1 MAEASTERLGF
12 KDQILSLD
20 KRFWIVNILEMFER
34 FSYFSLRAVVAI
46 YMVLATELGGPQ
58 FSHAEKGTIF
68 FWWAGV
74 QCIVPI
80 FSGGYADRYGY
91 KKTIAFSTTL
101 NIIGY
106 IMMAHLTSF
115 GGFLSACLVL
125 ALGTA
130 FFKPALQGTLA
141 ATLKKNNASMGWGV
155 FYQLVNVG
163 GFIGPIIAGVLRL
176 MDWQYVFYCCALIIS
191 MNYIWLF
198 FFDDPSK
205 DFEVSEKM
213 KHPMGVFVNTL
224 KGFFRPR
231 VFIFCL
237 VFSGFWLM
245 AYQVFDILPNVID
258 DWVDS
263 SGVIKM
269 LGTAFSNPYIPTLL
283 AIVVAG
289 LFGVICSG
297 TVFLSLRPDYQ
308 KIEDNSKAT
317 YVFIGF
323 VFWAVFFF
331 VLKIFLAGVLL
342 YAGSALLA
350 IISAVLSWHFKISA
364 KRLIITTFTIS
375 AISIFFIL
383 KDFFITSAPSLV
395 QLAKDGKQVNP
406 EWMINLNPALIVCTM
421 VFFAYLAS
429 FVRPLTSIII
439 GMLVATIGAFLAGT
453 AVLGWICIAGIFV
466 FSVGEMLSSPKKSE
480 YLASL
485 APKGQSGLYMGYV
498 NFTVAIGWMAGSLF
512 AGNYYEH
519 HGDKVNLAKQ
529 HLINVVGMGKEAV
542 AALNKTDVMPTLAT
556 KLNMSVLEAQH
567 LLFDTYHPEKLWY
580 YISAIGLSS
589 LFGML
594 IYDRAIRWYDKKH
607 GNV

>member
-1 MAEASTERLGF
+1 M
-12 KDQILSLD
+12 
-20 KRFWIVNILEMFER
+20 
-34 FSYFSLRAVVAI
+34 
-46 YMVLATELGGPQ
+46 
-58 FSHAEKGTIF
+58 
-68 FWWAGV
+68 
-74 QCIVPI
+74 
-80 FSGGYADRYGY
+80 
-91 KKTIAFSTTL
+91 
-101 NIIGY
+101 
-106 IMMAHLTSF
+106 
-115 GGFLSACLVL
+115 
-125 ALGTA
+125 
-130 FFKPALQGTLA
+130 
-141 ATLKKNNASMGWGV
+141 
-155 FYQLVNVG
+155 
-163 GFIGPIIAGVLRL
+163 
-176 MDWQYVFYCCALIIS
+176 
-191 MNYIWLF
+191 
-198 FFDDPSK
+198 
-205 DFEVSEKM
+205 
-213 KHPMGVFVNTL
+213 
-224 KGFFRPR
+224 
-231 VFIFCL
+231 
-237 VFSGFWLM
+237 
-245 AYQVFDILPNVID
+245 
-258 DWVDS
+258 
-263 SGVIKM
+263 
-269 LGTAFSNPYIPTLL
+269 
-283 AIVVAG
+283 
-289 LFGVICSG
+289 
-297 TVFLSLRPDYQ
+297 
-308 KIEDNSKAT
+308 
-317 YVFIGF
+317 
-323 VFWAVFFF
+323 FWAVFFF